1 MNGGESGRRL
11 VTPEDLVARAE
22 ITDVIMDLARGTDRL
37 DEELMAGCYHPD
49 GFDDHNAFRGSGTEF
64 ARWVMEVLPHFE
76 ATMHFVGPPRIRRD
90 PYDPDVAHVDT
101 YCEAHHVSRPDAAGN
116 QTDMVLGLRYV
127 DRFER
132 RASFSAESVHSAES
146 ASNEGRWLIAK
157 RVCAFDWSSTVTTNA
172 SDRYHF
178 EPDFTIGRRFGD
190 GDQTDITYLH
200 TKQPASGE
208 DRP

>member
-1 MNGGESGRRL
+1 MNGHEPRRRR
-11 VTPEDLVARAE
+11 VTAEDLVVRAE

-37 DEELMAGCYHPD
+37 DEELMAACYHPD
-49 GFDDHNAFRGSGTEF
+49 GFDDHNAFRGSGTDF

-76 ATMHFVGPPRIRRD
+76 ATMHFVGPPRIRLD
-90 PYDPDVAHVDT
+90 PDDGDVAHVDT
-101 YCEAHHVSRPDAAGN
+101 YCEAHHVSRPDADGH

-132 RASFSAESVHSAES
+132 RPSLSAES
-146 ASNEGRWLIAK
+146 AGEGRWLIAK

-172 SDRYHF
+172 SDRYRF
-178 EPDFTIGRRFGD
+178 EPDFTVGRRFGD
-190 GDQTDITYLH
+190 GDRTDITYLH

>member
-1 MNGGESGRRL
+1 MNGHEPGRRL
-11 VTPEDLVARAE
+11 VTAEDLVARAE

-64 ARWVMEVLPHFE
+64 ARWVLEVLPHFE
-76 ATMHFVGPPRIRRD
+76 ATMHFVGPPRIRLD
-90 PYDPDVAHVDT
+90 PGDADVAHVDT
-101 YCEAHHVSRPDAAGN
+101 YCEAHHVSRPDAEGN

-132 RASFSAESVHSAES
+132 RPSLSAES
-146 ASNEGRWLIAK
+146 ARAGRWLIAK

-178 EPDFTIGRRFGD
+178 EPDFTVGRRFGD
-190 GDQTDITYLH
+190 GDQIDITYLS
-200 TKQPASGE
+200 TNQPASGE